1 MPSRSRPSPASSAR
15 SGANGLP
22 NENRLLS
29 ALPSRDLARLRRGH
43 LTTVTLKQKDSV
55 WQPNKLIETVY
66 FPLDAVVS
74 VLAVADGG
82 VVEVATIGNEGVVG
96 LPVFLGA
103 QSSPG
108 MAFCQV
114 PGRAEC
120 LTAKV
125 FLREARRG
133 GALRRLLQL
142 YCQGFMVQVSQATV
156 CNRLHSAE
164 RRLARWLLI
173 VADRV
178 GRQEFPLTHEFMAQM
193 LGVRRATVTETAG
206 SLQRADLIRY
216 RRGRITIRDRAG
228 LELAACECYRIVR
241 DEFDRLLPV
250 RPN

>member
-1 MPSRSRPSPASSAR
+1 MPSRSRPSPESSAG
-15 SGANGLP
+15 SDANGLP
-22 NENRLLS
+22 NRNRLLS
-29 ALPSRDLARLRRGH
+29 ALPPKDFGRLRRGRM
-43 LTTVTLKQKDSV
+43 TTVTMKQRDSV
-55 WQPNKLIETVY
+55 WQPNQPIEAVY

-114 PGRAEC
+114 AGRAER
-120 LTAKV
+120 LAANA
-125 FLREARRG
+125 FLREAHRD

-142 YCQGFMVQVSQATV
+142 YSQGFMVQVSQATV

-164 RRLARWLLI
+164 RRLARWLLV

-178 GRQEFPLTHEFMAQM
+178 GRKEFPLTHEFMAQM
-193 LGVRRATVTETAG
+193 LGVRRATVTDTAG
-206 SLQRADLIRY
+206 ALQRANLIRY
-216 RRGRITIRDRAG
+216 RRGAITIRDRRG
-228 LELAACECYRIVR
+228 LERAACECYRIVR

-250 RPN
+250 GPE

>member
-1 MPSRSRPSPASSAR
+1 MPSRSRPSLASPAGSTT
-15 SGANGLP
+15 NGLP
-22 NENRLLS
+22 SRNRILR
-29 ALPSRDLARLRRGH
+29 ALPTKEFARLRRGG
-43 LTTVTLKQKDSV
+43 LTTLTLKQKDSV
-55 WQPNKLIETVY
+55 WRPNQPIEAVY

-108 MAFCQV
+108 LAFCQV
-114 PGRAEC
+114 PGRAER
-120 LTAKV
+120 LGAEV
-125 FLREARRG
+125 FLREARRD
-133 GALRRLLQL
+133 GALQRLLQL
-142 YCQGFMVQVSQATV
+142 YSQGFMVQVSQATV

-206 SLQRADLIRY
+206 ALQRANLIRY
-216 RRGRITIRDRAG
+216 RRGAITIRHRAG
-228 LELAACECYRIVR
+228 LEHAACECYRIVR

-250 RPN
+250 GPA

>member
-1 MPSRSRPSPASSAR
+1 MPSRSRPSPVSSAG
-15 SGANGLP
+15 SDANRLTHR
-22 NENRLLS
+22 NRLLA
-29 ALPSRDLARLRRGH
+29 ALPPKDLARLRRGR

-55 WQPNKLIETVY
+55 WRPNEAIEAVY

-108 MAFCQV
+108 LAFCQV
-114 PGRAEC
+114 PGRAER
-120 LTAKV
+120 LESEV
-125 FLREARRG
+125 FLREAQRD

-142 YCQGFMVQVSQATV
+142 YSQGFMVQVSQATV

-216 RRGRITIRDRAG
+216 RRGKITIRDRKG
-228 LELAACECYRIVR
+228 LESAACECYRIVR

-250 RPN
+250 QPD